1 MYNFHWI
8 IDGLFVLTVALIW
21 FMLGYQSLL
30 FFLGHLYYRRT
41 RHAAKNLPVI
51 ADADLPCISV
61 LVPCHNEERVI
72 AHTVG
77 ALQKLNYPPDKV
89 EFLLIND
96 GSTDNTALVIRGLAA
111 DPRVRLLDVPA
122 PLSARGKSGA
132 LNYALKHARHPLI
145 AIYDADNLP
154 EPGAL
159 RPLAVQLA
167 RNPTLAAAVGM
178 YRAWNRRRALI
189 TRFVNIEGIGFQW
202 MVQAGRWMLMR
213 LTMLPGT
220 NYVIRKAIVEKL
232 GGWDEQALTEDS
244 ELTIRLYQAGYQ
256 VQLVPTSVSWEQE
269 PESLKVWFRQRRRWV
284 RGFNY
289 VMQKHATRLLRAK
302 PRRLAFEMLM
312 SHLLYY
318 FFFLAVV
325 ISDVLLGLCLA
336 KVVNIHVPGPYSL
349 VWILA
354 YATFVLQLVIAV
366 SCEKGEDSLG
376 NILLIIVMYFTYCQL
391 WIPVVAAAF
400 YDDFIVHRA
409 IKWAKT
415 ERYQVG
421 TEQLE

>member
-1 MYNFHWI
+1 MSNFHWI
-8 IDGLFVLTVALIW
+8 IDGLFVSTVALIW

-30 FFLGHLYYRRT
+30 FFLGHVYYRRT
-41 RHAAKNLPVI
+41 RHAGKNLPEVP
-51 ADADLPCISV
+51 DAELPCISV
-61 LVPCHNEERVI
+61 MVPCHNEGQVI
-72 AHTVG
+72 AHTLE
-77 ALQKLNYPPDKV
+77 ALLKLDYPPEKL
-89 EFLLIND
+89 EFLMIND
-96 GSTDNTALVIRGLAA
+96 GSTDDTAEVIRGFSGHA
-111 DPRVRLLDVPA
+111 RVRLLEVPKH
-122 PLSARGKSGA
+122 LSARGKSGA
-132 LNYALKHARHPLI
+132 LNYALSQARHPLI

-154 EPGAL
+154 EAGAI
-159 RPLAVQLA
+159 RPLVVQLV
-167 RNPTLAAAVGM
+167 RNPTLAAAVGI

-220 NYVIRKAIVEKL
+220 NYVIRKAIVEKM

-244 ELTIRLYQAGYQ
+244 ELTVRLYQAGYQ

-269 PESLKVWFRQRRRWV
+269 PESLRVWFKQRRRWV

-289 VMQKHATRLLRAK
+289 VMKKHAAGLMHAK
-302 PRRLAFEMLM
+302 PRRIAFEILS

-325 ISDVLLGLCLA
+325 ISDALLVLCLA
-336 KVVNIHVPGPYSL
+336 QVINIRVPGPYSL
-349 VWILA
+349 VWVFA
-354 YATFVLQLVIAV
+354 YATFVLQLVIAL
-366 SCEKGEDSLG
+366 SCEPGEDSPA
-376 NILLIIVMYFTYCQL
+376 NILLTIVMYFTYCQL

-409 IKWAKT
+409 MKWVKT
-415 ERYQVG
+415 ERYQVKPAG
-421 TEQLE
+421 QF

>member
-1 MYNFHWI
+1 MSNFHWI

-21 FMLGYQSLL
+21 FMLAYQSLL
-30 FFLGHLYYRRT
+30 FFLGHVYYRHDR
-41 RHAAKNLPVI
+41 RAAKNLPEVP
-51 ADADLPCISV
+51 DAELPCISV
-61 LVPCHNEERVI
+61 LVPCHNEGRVI
-72 AHTVG
+72 AHTIE
-77 ALQKLNYPPDKV
+77 ALQKLDYPRQKA

-96 GSTDNTALVIRGLAA
+96 GSTDDTAEVIRGYAA
-111 DPRVRLLDVPA
+111 DPRVRLLEVP
-122 PLSARGKSGA
+122 PQLSARGKSGA
-132 LNYALKHARHPLI
+132 LNFALTQSRHPFI

-159 RPLAVQLA
+159 RPLAVQLV
-167 RNPTLAAAVGM
+167 RNPKLAAAVGM
-178 YRAWNRRRALI
+178 YRAWNRRRAWI
-189 TRFVNIEGIGFQW
+189 TRFINIEGIGFQW

-220 NYVIRKAIVEKL
+220 NYVIRKSVVEKM

-244 ELTIRLYQAGYQ
+244 ELTVRLYLAGYQ
-256 VQLVPTSVSWEQE
+256 VQLVPSSVSWEQE

-289 VMQKHATRLLRAK
+289 VLQKHAAGLFRAK
-302 PRRLAFEMLM
+302 PRRIAFEILL
-312 SHLLYY
+312 SHSLYY

-325 ISDVLLGLCLA
+325 ISDALLVLCLTGL
-336 KVVNIHVPGPYSL
+336 VNINVPGPYSL

-354 YATFVLQLVIAV
+354 YVTFVLQLVITL
-366 SCEKGEDSLG
+366 SCEKGEDSAV
-376 NILLIIVMYFTYCQL
+376 NILLIFIMYFTYCQL

-421 TEQLE
+421 TA

>member
-1 MYNFHWI
+1 MTNLHWI
-8 IDGLFVLTVALIW
+8 VDGLFVLTVTLIW

-30 FFLGHLYYRRT
+30 FFLGHAYYRRA
-41 RHAAKNLPVI
+41 RNAAKKLPEVR
-51 ADADLPCISV
+51 DAELPCISV
-61 LVPCHNEERVI
+61 LVPCHNEGRVI
-72 AHTVG
+72 AHTIA
-77 ALQKLNYPPDKV
+77 ALQKLVYPPDKT
-89 EFLLIND
+89 EFLLVND
-96 GSTDNTALVIRGLAA
+96 GSTDDTAEVIRSFTA
-111 DPRVRLLDVPA
+111 DPRVRLLEVPA
-122 PLSARGKSGA
+122 AFSARGKSGA
-132 LNYALKHARHPLI
+132 LNYALAHARHPLI

-159 RPLAVQLA
+159 RPLGAQLM
-167 RNPTLAAAVGM
+167 RNPKLAAAVGI

-189 TRFVNIEGIGFQW
+189 TRFINIEGIGFQW

-220 NYVIRKAIVEKL
+220 NYVIRKSILEKL
-232 GGWDEQALTEDS
+232 GGWDEQALTEDA
-244 ELTIRLYQAGYQ
+244 ELTMRLYQAGYQ
-256 VQLVPTSVSWEQE
+256 VQLVPASVSWEQE
-269 PESLKVWFRQRRRWV
+269 PESFKVWFKQRRRWV

-289 VMQKHATRLLRAK
+289 VMKKHSAGMLRAK
-302 PRRLAFEMLM
+302 HRRIAFEILM

-325 ISDVLLGLCLA
+325 ISDALLVLCLA
-336 KVVNIHVPGPYSL
+336 GVVNITVPGPYSL

-354 YATFVLQLVIAV
+354 YATFVLQLAITL
-366 SCEKGEDSLG
+366 SCEPGEDSAS
-376 NILLIIVMYFTYCQL
+376 NILLTFVMYFTYCQL
-391 WIPVVAAAF
+391 WIPVVATAF
-400 YDDFIVHRA
+400 YDDFIAHRA

>member
-1 MYNFHWI
+1 MPNLHWI
-8 IDGLFVLTVALIW
+8 IDGLFVSTVALIW
-21 FMLGYQSLL
+21 FMLGYQTLL
-30 FFLGHLYYRRT
+30 FFLGHVYYRRT
-41 RHAAKNLPVI
+41 RRAAKNLSLVT
-51 ADADLPCISV
+51 DAELPCISV
-61 LVPCHNEERVI
+61 LVPCHNEGRVI
-72 AHTVG
+72 SHTIE
-77 ALQKLNYPPDKV
+77 ALQKLDYPSAKI

-96 GSTDNTALVIRGLAA
+96 GSTDNTAEVIRGYTG
-111 DPRVRLLDVPA
+111 DPRVRLLEVPKL
-122 PLSARGKSGA
+122 LSARGKSGA
-132 LNYALKHARHPLI
+132 LNYALSQSRHPMI

-154 EPGAL
+154 EPGAI
-159 RPLAVQLA
+159 RPLAEHLV
-167 RNPTLAAAVGM
+167 RDPNLAAAVGM

-189 TRFVNIEGIGFQW
+189 TRFINIEGIGFQW

-220 NYVIRKAIVEKL
+220 NYVIRKSIVEKL

-244 ELTIRLYQAGYQ
+244 ELTVRLYQAGYE

-269 PESLKVWFRQRRRWV
+269 PESLRVWFKQRRRWV

-289 VMQKHATRLLRAK
+289 VMKKHLAGMLHAK
-302 PRRLAFEMLM
+302 PRRVAFEMLS

-325 ISDVLLGLCLA
+325 ISDVLFFLCLFGL
-336 KVVNIHVPGPYSL
+336 VNIRVPGPYSL
-349 VWILA
+349 VWIFA
-354 YATFVLQLVIAV
+354 YATFVLQLVIAL
-366 SCEKGEDSLG
+366 SCERGEDSPV
-376 NILLIIVMYFTYCQL
+376 NILLTVVMYFTYCQL

-421 TEQLE
+421 TAGQF

>member
-1 MYNFHWI
+1 MSHFHWI
-8 IDGLFVLTVALIW
+8 IDGLFVSVVALIW

-30 FFLGHLYYRRT
+30 FFLGHVYYRRT
-41 RHAAKNLPVI
+41 RRAKQPLPPI
-51 ADADLPCISV
+51 PDAELPFISI
-61 LVPCHNEERVI
+61 LVPCHNEGKVI
-72 AHTVG
+72 SHTIV
-77 ALQKLNYPPDKV
+77 ALQKLDYPASKI

-96 GSTDNTALVIRGLAA
+96 GSTDNTAEVIRGFTA
-111 DPRVRLLDVPA
+111 DPRVRLLDVPK
-122 PLSARGKSGA
+122 PLAARGKSGA
-132 LNYALKHARHPLI
+132 LNYAMTKARHPMI

-154 EPGAL
+154 EPGAM
-159 RPLAVQLA
+159 RPLAEQMV
-167 RNPTLAAAVGM
+167 RDPNLAAAVGM

-202 MVQAGRWMLMR
+202 MVQAGRWILMR

-220 NYVIRKAIVEKL
+220 NYVIRRAIVEKM

-244 ELTIRLYQAGYQ
+244 ELTIRLYKAGYH
-256 VQLVPTSVSWEQE
+256 VQLVPASVSWEQE
-269 PESLKVWFRQRRRWV
+269 PESIRVWFKQRRRWV

-289 VMQKHATRLLRAK
+289 VMRKHLADMLRAK

-325 ISDVLLGLCLA
+325 ISDALLVLCLA
-336 KVVNIHVPGPYSL
+336 GLVNIHVPGPYSL

-354 YATFVLQLVIAV
+354 YATFVLQLVIAL
-366 SCEKGEDSLG
+366 SCEPEEDSAA
-376 NILLIIVMYFTYCQL
+376 NILLTFVMYFTYCQL

-421 TEQLE
+421 TA

>member
-1 MYNFHWI
+1 MSNFHWI
-8 IDGLFVLTVALIW
+8 IDGLFVSTVALIW

-30 FFLGHLYYRRT
+30 FFLGHVYYRRT
-41 RHAAKNLPVI
+41 RHAAKKLPEVP
-51 ADADLPCISV
+51 DAELPCISV
-61 LVPCHNEERVI
+61 LVPCHNEGRVI
-72 AHTVG
+72 AHTIN
-77 ALQKLNYPPDKV
+77 ALQKLDYPSSKI

-96 GSTDNTALVIRGLAA
+96 GSTDNTAEVIRGFAA
-111 DPRVRLLDVPA
+111 DPRVRLLEVPA

-132 LNYALKHARHPLI
+132 LNYALSQARHPLI

-159 RPLAVQLA
+159 RPLAVQLV
-167 RNPTLAAAVGM
+167 RNPQLAAAVGM

-244 ELTIRLYQAGYQ
+244 ELTVRLYQAGYY

-269 PESLKVWFRQRRRWV
+269 PESLGVWFKQRRRWV

-289 VMQKHATRLLRAK
+289 VLRKHAAGLLHAR
-302 PRRLAFEMLM
+302 PRRIAFEMLM

-325 ISDVLLGLCLA
+325 ISDGLLILCLA
-336 KVVNIHVPGPYSL
+336 GLININVPGPYSL

-354 YATFVLQLVIAV
+354 YATFVLQLVITL
-366 SCEKGEDSLG
+366 SCEQGEDSFG
-376 NILLIIVMYFTYCQL
+376 NILLTLVMYFTYCQL

-400 YDDFIVHRA
+400 FDDFIIHRA

-421 TEQLE
+421 TA

>member
-1 MYNFHWI
+1 
-8 IDGLFVLTVALIW
+8 
-21 FMLGYQSLL
+21 MLGYQSLL
-30 FFLGHLYYRRT
+30 FFLGHVYYRRT
-41 RHAAKNLPVI
+41 RRASKQLAAI
-51 ADADLPCISV
+51 ADAELPSISV
-61 LVPCHNEERVI
+61 LVPCHNEGRVI
-72 AHTVG
+72 GHTIQ
-77 ALQKLNYPPDKV
+77 ALQKLDYPVDKV

-96 GSTDNTALVIRGLAA
+96 GSTDDTAEVIRGHAA
-111 DPRVRLLDVPA
+111 DPRVRLLEVPV

-132 LNYALKHARHPLI
+132 LNYALSQASHPVI

-159 RPLAVQLA
+159 RPLAEHLV
-167 RNPTLAAAVGM
+167 RSPNLAAAVGI
-178 YRAWNRRRALI
+178 YRAWNRKRALI
-189 TRFVNIEGIGFQW
+189 TRFINIEGIGFQW
-202 MVQAGRWMLMR
+202 MVQAGRWVLMK

-220 NYVIRKAIVEKL
+220 NYVIRKDIVQKM

-244 ELTIRLYQAGYQ
+244 ELTVRLYKAGHQ
-256 VQLVPTSVSWEQE
+256 IQLVPTSVSWEQE
-269 PESLKVWFRQRRRWV
+269 PESLKVWFKQRRRWV

-289 VMQKHATRLLRAK
+289 VLKKHASGLVRAQS
-302 PRRLAFEMLM
+302 RRIAFELLM

-325 ISDVLLGLCLA
+325 ISDGLLALCLA
-336 KVVNIHVPGPYSL
+336 GVVNINVPGPYSK

-354 YATFVLQLVIAV
+354 YATFVLQLVIAL
-366 SCEKGEDSLG
+366 SCEPGEDSAV
-376 NILLIIVMYFTYCQL
+376 NILLTIVMYFTYCQL

-421 TEQLE
+421 TA

>member
-1 MYNFHWI
+1 MSNLHWI
-8 IDGLFVLTVALIW
+8 IDGLFVSTVALIW

-30 FFLGHLYYRRT
+30 FFLGHIYYRRT
-41 RHAAKNLPVI
+41 RHAAKRLPPI
-51 ADADLPCISV
+51 SESELPCVSV
-61 LVPCHNEERVI
+61 LVPCHNEGRVI
-72 AHTVG
+72 AHTIN
-77 ALQKLNYPPDKV
+77 ALQKLDYPSSKV

-96 GSTDNTALVIRGLAA
+96 GSTDNTAEAIRGFAA
-111 DPRVRLLDVPA
+111 DPRVRLLEVPA
-122 PLSARGKSGA
+122 LLSARGKSGA
-132 LNYALKHARHPLI
+132 LNFALSQARHPLI

-154 EPGAL
+154 EAGAL
-159 RPLAVQLA
+159 RPLAEQLV
-167 RNPTLAAAVGM
+167 RNPSLAAAVGM

-220 NYVIRKAIVEKL
+220 NYIIRKSIVEKL

-244 ELTIRLYQAGYQ
+244 ELTVRLYQAGYHI
-256 VQLVPTSVSWEQE
+256 QLVPTSVSWEQE
-269 PESLKVWFRQRRRWV
+269 PESLRVWFKQRRRWV

-289 VMQKHATRLLRAK
+289 VLQKHATGLLRTK
-302 PRRLAFEMLM
+302 NRRIAFEILS

-325 ISDVLLGLCLA
+325 ISDGLLALCLA
-336 KVVNIHVPGPYSL
+336 GWVNINVPGPYSL

-354 YATFVLQLVIAV
+354 YATFVLQLVIAL
-366 SCEKGEDSLG
+366 SCEPGEDSPV
-376 NILLIIVMYFTYCQL
+376 NILLTIVMYFTYCQL

-400 YDDFIVHRA
+400 YDDFIIRRA
-409 IKWAKT
+409 IKWVKT

-421 TEQLE
+421 TA

>member
-1 MYNFHWI
+1 MHNFHWI

-21 FMLGYQSLL
+21 FMLGYQSVL
-30 FFLGHLYYRRT
+30 FFLGHAYYRQT
-41 RHAAKNLPVI
+41 RRSAKKLAVVPDAELP
-51 ADADLPCISV
+51 AISI

-77 ALQKLNYPPDKV
+77 ALQKLDYPADKL

-96 GSTDNTALVIRGLAA
+96 GSTDNTAGIIRGLAA
-111 DPRVRLLDVPA
+111 DPRVRLLEVPA

-132 LNYALKHARHPLI
+132 LNYALSHARHALI

-154 EPGAL
+154 EAGAL
-159 RPLAVQLA
+159 RPLAAQLVH
-167 RNPTLAAAVGM
+167 NPTLAAAVGI

-202 MVQAGRWMLMR
+202 MVQAGRWKLMR

-220 NYVIRKAIVEKL
+220 NYVIRKDIVEKM

-244 ELTIRLYQAGYQ
+244 ELTVRLYQAGYQ

-289 VMQKHATRLLRAK
+289 VMRKHAGHMLRSK

-325 ISDVLLGLCLA
+325 ISDALLVLCLA
-336 KVVNIHVPGPYSL
+336 KVVNINVPGPYSS

-354 YATFVLQLVIAV
+354 YATFVLQLNIAL
-366 SCEKGEDSLG
+366 SCEPGEDSLG
-376 NILLIIVMYFTYCQL
+376 NILLTFVMYFTYCQL

-421 TEQLE
+421 REQLE

>member
-1 MYNFHWI
+1 MSNFHWI
-8 IDGLFVLTVALIW
+8 IDGLFVSTVALIW
-21 FMLGYQSLL
+21 FMLGYQTLL
-30 FFLGHLYYRRT
+30 FFLGHAYFRRT
-41 RHAAKNLPVI
+41 RHAANQLPPLP
-51 ADADLPCISV
+51 DAELPCISV
-61 LVPCHNEERVI
+61 LIPCHNEGRVI
-72 AHTVG
+72 AHTIR
-77 ALQKLNYPPDKV
+77 ALQKLDYPQEKV
-89 EFLLIND
+89 EFLVIND
-96 GSTDNTALVIRGLAA
+96 GSTDDTSAVIRGFTA

-132 LNYALKHARHPLI
+132 LNYALPQSRYPLI

-159 RPLAVQLA
+159 RPLGEQLV
-167 RNPTLAAAVGM
+167 RSPKLAAAVGM
-178 YRAWNRRRALI
+178 YRAWNRRRAWI

-202 MVQAGRWMLMR
+202 MVQAGRWMSMR

-220 NYVIRKAIVEKL
+220 NYVIRKAIVEKM

-244 ELTIRLYQAGYQ
+244 ELTVRLYEAGYH

-269 PESLKVWFRQRRRWV
+269 PESLRVWFKQRRRWV

-289 VMQKHATRLLRAK
+289 VLQKHASGMLRAR
-302 PRRLAFEMLM
+302 PRRIAFDLLS

-325 ISDVLLGLCLA
+325 ISDGLLILCLA
-336 KVVNIHVPGPYSL
+336 GLVNIRVPGPYSL

-354 YATFVLQLVIAV
+354 YATFVLQLVITL
-366 SCEKGEDSLG
+366 SCEKGEDSAV
-376 NILLIIVMYFTYCQL
+376 NILLVFVMYFTYCQL

-400 YDDFIVHRA
+400 YDDFIIHRA

-421 TEQLE
+421 TA

>member
-1 MYNFHWI
+1 MSNWRWI
-8 IDGLFVLTVALIW
+8 IDGLFVSTVALIW

-30 FFLGHLYYRRT
+30 FFLGHVYYRRT
-41 RHAAKNLPVI
+41 RHKAKNLPPI
-51 ADADLPCISV
+51 PDAELPSLSV
-61 LVPCHNEERVI
+61 LVPCHNEGRVI
-72 AHTVG
+72 AHTIN
-77 ALQKLNYPPDKV
+77 ALQKLDYPVSKI

-96 GSTDNTALVIRGLAA
+96 GSTDDTAEVIRGFSG
-111 DPRVRLLDVPA
+111 DSRVRLLEVPA
-122 PLSARGKSGA
+122 HLSARGKSGA
-132 LNYALKHARHPLI
+132 LNYALGKARHPLI

-154 EPGAL
+154 EPGAI
-159 RPLAVQLA
+159 RPLAEQIV
-167 RNPTLAAAVGM
+167 RNPQLAAAVGM

-220 NYVIRKAIVEKL
+220 NYIIRRDVVEKL

-244 ELTIRLYQAGYQ
+244 ELTVRLYKAGYQ

-269 PESLKVWFRQRRRWV
+269 PESLRVWFKQRRRWV

-289 VMQKHATRLLRAK
+289 VLQKHTASLFLAK

-325 ISDVLLGLCLA
+325 ISDALLVLCLA
-336 KVVNIHVPGPYSL
+336 GIVNINVPGPYSL

-354 YATFVLQLVIAV
+354 YATFVLQLVIAL
-366 SCEKGEDSLG
+366 SCESGEDSVV
-376 NILLIIVMYFTYCQL
+376 NILLIFVMYFTYCQL

-400 YDDFIVHRA
+400 YDDFIIHRA

-421 TEQLE
+421 TAA

>member
-1 MYNFHWI
+1 MSNFHWI

-21 FMLGYQSLL
+21 FMLAYQSLL
-30 FFLGHLYYRRT
+30 FFLGHVYYRR
-41 RHAAKNLPVI
+41 AAKTLPEVP
-51 ADADLPCISV
+51 DAELPFISV
-61 LVPCHNEERVI
+61 LVPCHNEGRVI
-72 AHTVG
+72 AHTIE
-77 ALQKLNYPPDKV
+77 ALQKLDYPRQKA

-96 GSTDNTALVIRGLAA
+96 GSTDDTAEVIRGYAA
-111 DPRVRLLDVPA
+111 DPRVRLLEVP
-122 PLSARGKSGA
+122 PQLSARGKSGA
-132 LNYALKHARHPLI
+132 LNFALTQARHPFI

-159 RPLAVQLA
+159 RPLAVQLV
-167 RNPTLAAAVGM
+167 RNPNLAAAVGM
-178 YRAWNRRRALI
+178 YRAWNRRRAWI

-202 MVQAGRWMLMR
+202 MVQAGRWMLMH

-220 NYVIRKAIVEKL
+220 NYVIHKSVVERM

-244 ELTIRLYQAGYQ
+244 ELTVRLYLAGYQ

-289 VMQKHATRLLRAK
+289 VLQKHAAGLFRAK
-302 PRRLAFEMLM
+302 PRRIAFEILL
-312 SHLLYY
+312 SHSLYY

-325 ISDVLLGLCLA
+325 ISDALLVLCLTGL
-336 KVVNIHVPGPYSL
+336 VNINVPGPYSL
-349 VWILA
+349 VWLLA
-354 YATFVLQLVIAV
+354 YATFVLQLVITL
-366 SCEKGEDSLG
+366 SCEKGEDSAV
-376 NILLIIVMYFTYCQL
+376 NILLIFIMYFTYCQL

-421 TEQLE
+421 TA